1 VLEVRGLSFELCLYE
16 RRKDNNMAFM
26 HFDES
31 IEMIQN
37 LEINNYKTK
46 KLYLVDTLGYVLA
59 EDVVAD
65 HNSPEFPT
73 SAMDGYAIIHEDM
86 TLGTLKVGSIN
97 PAGSALKEEVI
108 GGTCIKTFTGSLMP
122 HGADTLIPIE
132 NVEVDGDEIIIK
144 EEVPQGFS
152 VREVG
157 ENYAKGQMLIPK
169 GTKIDFPQIGVMAS
183 LNIANV
189 LVYEK
194 PTVAIIS
201 TGSELL
207 ELGEEQTNDSQ
218 IRSSNNYILEA
229 IVNKYDGIPMQ
240 LGCIKDDKASITTAI
255 SDALEKSDIV
265 VTTGGVSVGDFDF
278 VKDVIYELDC
288 DVVFKGVRV
297 KPGQHIMVARKDDKF
312 IIGLPG
318 FAYSSTVTALLYLV
332 PLIEKL
338 QQGKSCLRK
347 VKAKLA
353 EPFVKRAKKAEF
365 TACNINLMQGE
376 YYVDFK
382 DKKVGSS
389 AILTNMLGEVA
400 LLATSEDDRSK
411 DIGDEVTVLLV
422 G

>member
-1 VLEVRGLSFELCLYE
+1 
-16 RRKDNNMAFM
+16 MAFM

-31 IEMIQN
+31 IETIQN
-37 LEINNYKTK
+37 LEIKNYKTK
-46 KLYLVDTLGYVLA
+46 KLYLVDALGYVLA

-86 TLGTLKVGSIN
+86 TLGTLRVGSIN
-97 PAGSALKEEVI
+97 PAGSALKKEVI

-122 HGADTLIPIE
+122 KGADTLIPIE
-132 NVEVDGDEIIIK
+132 NVEVDGEDIIIK

-157 ENYAKGQMLIPK
+157 ENYAKGQELISK

-183 LNIANV
+183 LNISSV

-194 PTVAIIS
+194 PIVAILS

-207 ELGEEQTNDSQ
+207 ALGEEQTNDSQ

-229 IVNKYDGIPMQ
+229 IVNKYDGVPLQ
-240 LGCIKDDKASITTAI
+240 LGCIKDDKENITKEI
-255 SDALEKSDIV
+255 RSALEKSDIV

-278 VKDVIYELDC
+278 VKDVIVELGC
-288 DVVFKGVRV
+288 DVLFKGVRV
-297 KPGQHIMVARKDDKF
+297 KPGQHIVVARKEGKF

-332 PLIEKL
+332 PLIAKL
-338 QQGKSCLRK
+338 QQGKCSLRK
-347 VKAKLA
+347 VKAKLT

-365 TACNINLMQGE
+365 TACNVSLLHGE

-382 DKKVGSS
+382 GKKLGSS
-389 AILTNMLGEVA
+389 AILTNMLENVA
-400 LLATSEDDRSK
+400 LLVTSEEDTSK
-411 DIGDEVTVLLV
+411 VVGDEINILLF
-422 G
+422 

>member
-1 VLEVRGLSFELCLYE
+1 VVRWQSPPTEKGTFL
-16 RRKDNNMAFM
+16 MI

-31 IEMIQN
+31 IQMIEN
-37 LEINNYKTK
+37 LEIDNYKTK
-46 KLYLVDTLGYVLA
+46 TMHLMDAQGYVLA
-59 EDVVAD
+59 EDIIAD
-65 HNSPEFPT
+65 HNSPELPT
-73 SAMDGYAIIHEDM
+73 SAMDGYAILHEDM
-86 TLGTLKVGSIN
+86 TLGRLHIASIN
-97 PAGSALKEEVI
+97 PAGSALQDEVI

-132 NVEVDGDEIIIK
+132 NVEVEGEEIVIK

-152 VREVG
+152 VRAVG
-157 ENYAKGQMLIPK
+157 ENYAKGQLLIAK
-169 GTKIDFPQIGVMAS
+169 GTKIDFPQIGVLAS
-183 LNIANV
+183 LNIAEV
-189 LVYEK
+189 SVYEK
-194 PTVAIIS
+194 PTVAILS

-207 ELGEEQTNDSQ
+207 ELGEEQSNDAQ

-229 IVNKYDGIPMQ
+229 IVKKYDGIPLQ
-240 LGCIKDDKASITTAI
+240 LGCIKDDKATITNEIA
-255 SDALEKSDIV
+255 SALEKSDIV

-278 VKDVIYELDC
+278 VKDVIVELGC

-338 QQGKSCLRK
+338 QHGTSSMRM
-347 VKAKLA
+347 VKAKLKA
-353 EPFVKRAKKAEF
+353 PFVKRAKKAEF
-365 TACNINLMQGE
+365 TACNITLVQGE

-382 DKKVGSS
+382 GKKVGSS
-389 AILTNMLGEVA
+389 AILTNMLGNVA
-400 LLATSEDDRSK
+400 LLVTSEEDDSK
-411 DIGDEVTVLLV
+411 EIGDEVNVLIF

>member
-1 VLEVRGLSFELCLYE
+1 
-16 RRKDNNMAFM
+16 MAFI

-31 IEMIQN
+31 IEMINN

-46 KLYLVDTLGYVLA
+46 KLYLVDALGYVLA
-59 EDVVAD
+59 EDMVAD
-65 HNSPEFPT
+65 HNSPEYPT

-97 PAGSALKEEVI
+97 PAGSALKQEVI

-132 NVEVDGDEIIIK
+132 NVEVSGDEIIIK

-157 ENYAKGQMLIPK
+157 ENYAKGQLLIAK

-194 PTVAIIS
+194 PTVAILS

-207 ELGEEQTNDSQ
+207 ELGQEQTNDSQ

-229 IVNKYDGIPMQ
+229 IVQKYDGIPMQ
-240 LGCIKDDKASITTAI
+240 LGCIKDDKENITKEVRA
-255 SDALEKSDIV
+255 ALDKSDIV

-278 VKDVIYELDC
+278 VKDVIVELGC

-297 KPGQHIMVARKDDKF
+297 KPGQHIMLARKEDKF

-338 QQGKSCLRK
+338 QQGKCALRT
-347 VKAKLA
+347 VKAKLK
-353 EPFVKRAKKAEF
+353 EPFIKRAKKAEF
-365 TACNINLMQGE
+365 TACNTSLMQGE

-382 DKKVGSS
+382 GKKVGSS

-400 LLATSEDDRSK
+400 LLVTSEDDNSK
-411 DIGDEVTVLLV
+411 EIGDEVNILLF

>member
-1 VLEVRGLSFELCLYE
+1 
-16 RRKDNNMAFM
+16 MM

-31 IEMIQN
+31 IQMIEN

-46 KLYLVDTLGYVLA
+46 NLPLMEAQGYVLA
-59 EDVVAD
+59 EDIVAD

-86 TLGTLKVGSIN
+86 TLGSLKIASIN

-132 NVEVDGDEIIIK
+132 NVEVVGDEIVIK
-144 EEVPQGFS
+144 TEVPQGFS
-152 VREVG
+152 VREPG
-157 ENYAKGQMLIPK
+157 ENYAKGQLLIPK
-169 GTKIDFPQIGVMAS
+169 GTKIDFPQIGVLAS
-183 LNIANV
+183 LNVANIE
-189 LVYEK
+189 VYEK
-194 PTVAIIS
+194 PIVAIIS

-207 ELGEEQTNDSQ
+207 ELGEEQTNDAQ

-229 IVNKYDGIPMQ
+229 IVKKYDGRALQ
-240 LGCIKDDKASITTAI
+240 LGCIKDDKETITQEI
-255 SDALEKSDIV
+255 SEALKKSDIV

-288 DVVFKGVRV
+288 EVVFKGVRV

-338 QQGKSCLRK
+338 QHGISSMQS
-347 VKAKLA
+347 VKAKLK
-353 EPFVKRAKKAEF
+353 EPFIKRAKKAEF
-365 TACNINLMQGE
+365 TACNVSLLQGE

-382 DKKVGSS
+382 GKKVGSS
-389 AILTNMLGEVA
+389 AILTNMLGSVA
-400 LLATSEDDRSK
+400 LLVTSEEDSSK
-411 DIGDEVTVLLV
+411 EVGDEVTVLLF

>member
-1 VLEVRGLSFELCLYE
+1 
-16 RRKDNNMAFM
+16 MI

-31 IEMIQN
+31 LEMIKN

-46 KLYLVDTLGYVLA
+46 KLYLVDALGYVLA
-59 EDVVAD
+59 EDIVAD

-86 TLGTLKVGSIN
+86 ALGTLKVGSIN
-97 PAGSALKEEVI
+97 PAGSALKDEVI

-132 NVEVDGDEIIIK
+132 NVEMDGDEIIIK

-152 VREVG
+152 VREIG
-157 ENYAKGQMLIPK
+157 ENYAKGQLLISK

-194 PTVAIIS
+194 PTVAILS

-207 ELGEEQTNDSQ
+207 ELGQEQTNDSQ

-240 LGCIKDDKASITTAI
+240 LGCIKDDKATITKEI
-255 SDALEKSDIV
+255 SAALDKSDIV

-278 VKDVIYELDC
+278 VKDVIYELGC
-288 DVVFKGVRV
+288 DVLFKGVRV

-338 QQGKSCLRK
+338 QQGKCALRR
-347 VKAKLA
+347 VKAKLK
-353 EPFVKRAKKAEF
+353 EPFAKRAKKAEF
-365 TACNINLMQGE
+365 TACNVSLVQGE
-376 YYVDFK
+376 FYVDFK

-389 AILTNMLGEVA
+389 AILTNMLGEAA
-400 LLATSEDDRSK
+400 LLITSENDTSK
-411 DIGDEVTVLLV
+411 DIGDEVNILLFD
-422 G
+422 

>member
-1 VLEVRGLSFELCLYE
+1 
-16 RRKDNNMAFM
+16 MI

-31 IEMIQN
+31 IQMIEN
-37 LEINNYKTK
+37 LEINNYKIK
-46 KLYLVDTLGYVLA
+46 NLPLMKAQGYVLA
-59 EDVVAD
+59 VDIVAD

-86 TLGTLKVGSIN
+86 TLGTLRVGSIN
-97 PAGSALKEEVI
+97 PAGSALKDEVI

-132 NVEVDGDEIIIK
+132 NVEVEGDEIVIK
-144 EEVPQGFS
+144 QEVPQGFS
-152 VREVG
+152 VREPG
-157 ENYAKGQMLIPK
+157 ENYAKGQLLIPK

-183 LNIANV
+183 LNIATV

-207 ELGEEQTNDSQ
+207 ELGQEQTNDAQ

-229 IVNKYDGIPMQ
+229 IVKKYDGVPLQ
-240 LGCIKDDKASITTAI
+240 RGCIKDDKETITREI
-255 SDALEKSDIV
+255 SEALEKSDIV

-278 VKDVIYELDC
+278 VKDVIREIGC
-288 DVVFKGVRV
+288 DVVFNGVRV

-338 QQGKSCLRK
+338 QQGKCSLHT
-347 VKAKLA
+347 VKAKLK

-365 TACNINLMQGE
+365 TACNVTLIQGE

-389 AILTNMLGEVA
+389 AILTNMLGNVA
-400 LLATSEDDRSK
+400 LLVTSEDDTSK
-411 DIGDEVTVLLV
+411 EIGDEVSILLF

>member
-1 VLEVRGLSFELCLYE
+1 
-16 RRKDNNMAFM
+16 MI

-59 EDVVAD
+59 EDIIAD

-157 ENYAKGQMLIPK
+157 ENYAKGQLLIPK

-240 LGCIKDDKASITTAI
+240 LGCIKDDKETITTAI

-278 VKDVIYELDC
+278 VKDVIYELGC

-338 QQGKSCLRK
+338 QQGKSSLSK
-347 VKAKLA
+347 IKAKLA

-365 TACNINLMQGE
+365 TACNASLIQGE

-400 LLATSEDDRSK
+400 LLVTSEDDTSK
-411 DIGDEVTVLLV
+411 EIGDEVTVLFL

>member
-1 VLEVRGLSFELCLYE
+1 
-16 RRKDNNMAFM
+16 MI

-31 IEMIQN
+31 IQIIQDLN
-37 LEINNYKTK
+37 IASYKTK
-46 KLYLVDTLGYVLA
+46 ESHLMDALGYVLA
-59 EDVVAD
+59 EDIIAD

-86 TLGTLKVGSIN
+86 ALGTLRVGSIN

-132 NVEVDGDEIIIK
+132 NVEVHGEEITIK
-144 EEVPQGFS
+144 QEVSYGFS
-152 VREVG
+152 VREPG
-157 ENYAKGQMLIPK
+157 ENYAKGQLLIPK

-183 LNIANV
+183 LNISSV

-207 ELGEEQTNDSQ
+207 SLGEEQTNDAQ

-229 IVNKYDGIPMQ
+229 IVKKYDGIPLQ
-240 LGCIKDDKASITTAI
+240 LGCIKDDKATITQAI
-255 SDALEKSDIV
+255 SEALEKSDIV

-278 VKDVIYELDC
+278 VKDVIYELGC

-332 PLIEKL
+332 PLIEKF
-338 QQGKSCLRK
+338 QEGKCSLHT
-347 VKAKLA
+347 VKAKLK

-365 TACNINLMQGE
+365 TACNISLREGE
-376 YYVDFK
+376 YYVDFRG
-382 DKKVGSS
+382 KKVGSS
-389 AILTNMLGEVA
+389 AILTNMLGNVA
-400 LLATSEDDRSK
+400 LLVTSEDDSSK
-411 DIGDEVTVLLV
+411 EEGDEVNVLLF

>member
-1 VLEVRGLSFELCLYE
+1 
-16 RRKDNNMAFM
+16 MM

-31 IEMIQN
+31 IEMIKN

-46 KLYLVDTLGYVLA
+46 KLYLVDALGYVLA
-59 EDVVAD
+59 EDIVAD

-86 TLGTLKVGSIN
+86 ALGTLKVGSIN

-132 NVEVDGDEIIIK
+132 NVEVQGDEIAIK
-144 EEVPQGFS
+144 QEVPQGFS
-152 VREVG
+152 VREPG
-157 ENYAKGQMLIPK
+157 ENYAKGQLLIPK

-207 ELGEEQTNDSQ
+207 ELGQEQTNDAQ

-229 IVNKYDGIPMQ
+229 IVKKYDGVPLQ
-240 LGCIKDDKASITTAI
+240 LGCIKDDKETITREITE
-255 SDALEKSDIV
+255 ALEKSDIV

-278 VKDVIYELDC
+278 VKDVIREIGC

-338 QQGKSCLRK
+338 QQGKCSLHT
-347 VKAKLA
+347 VKAKLK

-365 TACNINLMQGE
+365 TACNVTLIQGE

-389 AILTNMLGEVA
+389 AILTNMLGNVA
-400 LLATSEDDRSK
+400 LLVTSEDDTSK
-411 DIGDEVTVLLV
+411 EIGDEVSVLLF

>member
-1 VLEVRGLSFELCLYE
+1 
-16 RRKDNNMAFM
+16 M

-46 KLYLVDTLGYVLA
+46 KLYLVETLGYVLA
-59 EDVVAD
+59 EDIVAD
-65 HNSPEFPT
+65 HNAPEFPT

-86 TLGTLKVGSIN
+86 ALGTLKVGSIN

-152 VREVG
+152 IREVG

-169 GTKIDFPQIGVMAS
+169 GTKINFPQIGVMAS

-194 PTVAIIS
+194 PTVAILS

-207 ELGEEQTNDSQ
+207 ELGEEQTNDAQ

-229 IVNKYDGIPMQ
+229 IVNKYDGVPMQ
-240 LGCIKDDKASITTAI
+240 LGCIKDDKETITTAI
-255 SDALEKSDIV
+255 KDALEKSDIV

-278 VKDVIYELDC
+278 VKDVIYELGC

-318 FAYSSTVTALLYLV
+318 FAYSSTVTALLYVV

-338 QQGKSCLRK
+338 QQGKSSLHR
-347 VKAKLA
+347 VKAKLK
-353 EPFVKRAKKAEF
+353 EPFVKRTKKAEF
-365 TACNINLMQGE
+365 TACNVTLMQGE
-376 YYVDFK
+376 YYVDFR

-400 LLATSEDDRSK
+400 LLATSEDDTSK
-411 DIGDEVTVLLV
+411 EIGDEVIVLLLD
-422 G
+422 

>member
-1 VLEVRGLSFELCLYE
+1 
-16 RRKDNNMAFM
+16 MM

-31 IEMIQN
+31 IEIIKN
-37 LEINNYKTK
+37 LEINNYRIK
-46 KLYLVDTLGYVLA
+46 KLYLMDALGYVLA
-59 EDVVAD
+59 EDIVAD

-73 SAMDGYAIIHEDM
+73 SAMDGYAIIYEDM
-86 TLGTLKVGSIN
+86 AMNRLKIASIN
-97 PAGSALKEEVI
+97 PAGSALKDEVI

-132 NVEVDGDEIIIK
+132 NVEVEGDEIVIK
-144 EEVPQGFS
+144 DEVPQGFS

-157 ENYAKGQMLIPK
+157 ENYAKGQLLIPK

-183 LNIANV
+183 LNVSEIS
-189 LVYEK
+189 VYEK
-194 PTVAIIS
+194 PVVGIIS

-207 ELGEEQTNDSQ
+207 ELGEEQTNDAQ

-229 IVNKYDGIPMQ
+229 IVKKFDGAALS
-240 LGCIKDDKASITTAI
+240 LGCVKDDKNSITSAI

-278 VKDVIYELDC
+278 VKDVIRELGC
-288 DVVFKGVRV
+288 DVIFKGVRL

-332 PLIEKL
+332 PLIEKF
-338 QQGKSCLRK
+338 QHGKCAIRK
-347 VKAKLA
+347 VKATLK

-365 TACNINLMQGE
+365 TACNVSLLQGK

-389 AILTNMLGEVA
+389 AILTNMLGDVA
-400 LLATSEDDRSK
+400 LLFTSEDDTSK
-411 DIGDEVTVLLV
+411 ETGDEVDILLID
-422 G
+422 

>member
-1 VLEVRGLSFELCLYE
+1 
-16 RRKDNNMAFM
+16 MFM

-31 IEMIQN
+31 MQMIDD
-37 LEINNYKTK
+37 LAITNYKTK
-46 KLYLVDTLGYVLA
+46 KLPLMESQGYILA
-59 EDVVAD
+59 EDIVAD

-73 SAMDGYAIIHEDM
+73 SAMDGYAILHKDLS
-86 TLGTLKVGSIN
+86 LGRLKIGSIN
-97 PAGSALKEEVI
+97 PAGSDLKEEVVS
-108 GGTCIKTFTGSLMP
+108 GMCIKTFTGSLMP

-144 EEVPQGFS
+144 TEVPQGFS
-152 VREVG
+152 VREPG
-157 ENYAKGQMLIPK
+157 ENYAKGQMLISQ

-183 LNIANV
+183 LNIPFV
-189 LVYEK
+189 TVHEK

-207 ELGEEQTNDSQ
+207 ELGEEQTSDAQ

-229 IVNKYDGIPMQ
+229 IVKKYDGTPLQ
-240 LGCIKDDKASITTAI
+240 LGCIKDDKETITKNI
-255 SDALEKSDIV
+255 SAALEKADIV

-278 VKDVIYELDC
+278 VKDVIYELGC

-297 KPGQHIMVARKDDKF
+297 KPGQHIMVARKGDKF

-338 QQGKSCLRK
+338 QQGQCAMQR
-347 VKAKLA
+347 VKATLK
-353 EPFVKRAKKAEF
+353 EPFIKRAKKAEF
-365 TACNINLMQGE
+365 TACNISLEEGQ
-376 YYVDFK
+376 YYVDFEG
-382 DKKVGSS
+382 KKIGSS
-389 AILTNMLGEVA
+389 AILTNMLGDAA
-400 LLATSEDDRSK
+400 LLVTSEDDTSK
-411 DIGDEVTVLLV
+411 EAGDEVSVLLF

>member
-1 VLEVRGLSFELCLYE
+1 
-16 RRKDNNMAFM
+16 MAFI

-37 LEINNYKTK
+37 LEINNYRTK
-46 KLYLVDTLGYVLA
+46 KLYLVAALGYVLA
-59 EDVVAD
+59 EDIVAD

-278 VKDVIYELDC
+278 VKDVIYELGC

-338 QQGKSCLRK
+338 QQGKSSLHK
-347 VKAKLA
+347 VRAKLT

-389 AILTNMLGEVA
+389 AILTNMLGSVA
-400 LLATSEDDRSK
+400 LLATSEDDTSK

>member
-1 VLEVRGLSFELCLYE
+1 
-16 RRKDNNMAFM
+16 MI

-31 IEMIQN
+31 LQIIQD

-46 KLYLVDTLGYVLA
+46 KLYLVDALGYVLA
-59 EDVVAD
+59 EDIIAD

-86 TLGTLKVGSIN
+86 TLGNLSIASIN
-97 PAGSALKEEVI
+97 PAGSALKDKVI

-122 HGADTLIPIE
+122 EGADTLIPIE
-132 NVEVDGDEIIIK
+132 NVTVEDNEIIIN

-157 ENYAKGQMLIPK
+157 ENYAKGQLLIPK
-169 GTKIDFPQIGVMAS
+169 GTKIDFPQVGVMAS
-183 LNIANV
+183 LNISNV
-189 LVYEK
+189 IVYDK
-194 PTVAIIS
+194 PTVAILS

-207 ELGEEQTNDSQ
+207 SLGEEQTNDAQ

-229 IVNKYDGIPMQ
+229 IVNKYDGISLQ
-240 LGCIKDDKASITTAI
+240 LGCIKDDKETITQEI
-255 SDALEKSDIV
+255 SRALEKSDIV

-297 KPGQHIMVARKDDKF
+297 KPGQHIMVARKNDKF

-338 QQGKSCLRK
+338 QQGKCALRQ
-347 VKAKLA
+347 VKAKLK
-353 EPFVKRAKKAEF
+353 EPFTKRAKKAEF
-365 TACNINLMQGE
+365 TACNVSLVQGE

-382 DKKVGSS
+382 GKKVGSS
-389 AILTNMLGEVA
+389 AILTNMLGDAA
-400 LLATSEDDRSK
+400 LLATDEADTSK
-411 DIGDEVTVLLV
+411 EVGDEVSILLFN
-422 G
+422 

>member
-1 VLEVRGLSFELCLYE
+1 
-16 RRKDNNMAFM
+16 MFM

-31 IEMIQN
+31 MQMIDD
-37 LEINNYKTK
+37 LAIKNYKTK
-46 KLYLVDTLGYVLA
+46 QLPLMESQGYILA
-59 EDVVAD
+59 EDIVAD

-73 SAMDGYAIIHEDM
+73 SAMDGYAILHKDLS
-86 TLGTLKVGSIN
+86 LGRLKIGSIN
-97 PAGSALKEEVI
+97 PAGSDLKEEVTS
-108 GGTCIKTFTGSLMP
+108 GMCIKTFTGSLMP

-144 EEVPQGFS
+144 TEVPQGFS
-152 VREVG
+152 VREPG
-157 ENYAKGQMLIPK
+157 ENYAKGQMLIPE

-183 LNIANV
+183 LNIPHV
-189 LVYEK
+189 MVYEK
-194 PTVAIIS
+194 PTVAILS

-207 ELGEEQTNDSQ
+207 ELGEEQTSDAQ

-229 IVNKYDGIPMQ
+229 IVTKYDGVPLQ
-240 LGCIKDDKASITTAI
+240 LGCIKDDKETITRNI
-255 SDALEKSDIV
+255 SDALDKADIV

-278 VKDVIYELDC
+278 VKDVIYELGC

-332 PLIEKL
+332 SLIEKL
-338 QQGKSCLRK
+338 QQGKCAMHR
-347 VKAKLA
+347 VKAILK

-365 TACNINLMQGE
+365 TACNVSLEEGR
-376 YYVDFK
+376 YYVDFEG
-382 DKKVGSS
+382 KKVGSS
-389 AILTNMLGEVA
+389 AILTNMLGNVA
-400 LLATSEDDRSK
+400 LLVTSEDDTSK
-411 DIGDEVTVLLV
+411 ETGDEVSVLLF

>member
-1 VLEVRGLSFELCLYE
+1 ML
-16 RRKDNNMAFM
+16 

-31 IEMIQN
+31 IQMIEN
-37 LEINNYKTK
+37 LEINNYRIKNMP
-46 KLYLVDTLGYVLA
+46 LMEAQGYVLA
-59 EDVVAD
+59 EDIVAD

-86 TLGTLKVGSIN
+86 TLGTLKIASIN
-97 PAGSALKEEVI
+97 PAGSALQDEVI

-132 NVEVDGDEIIIK
+132 NVDVVDDEIIIK

-152 VREVG
+152 VRAVG
-157 ENYAKGQMLIPK
+157 ENYAKNQMLISK

-183 LNIANV
+183 LNIGTIR
-189 LVYEK
+189 VYEK

-207 ELGEEQTNDSQ
+207 ELGEKQTNNAQ

-229 IVNKYDGIPMQ
+229 IVKKYDGVPLQ
-240 LGCIKDDKASITTAI
+240 LGCIKDDKATITKEIA
-255 SDALEKSDIV
+255 DALEKSDIV

-278 VKDVIYELDC
+278 VKDVIRELGC
-288 DVVFKGVRV
+288 DVIFKGVRV

-332 PLIEKL
+332 PLIEKF
-338 QQGKSCLRK
+338 QQGKSTLHH
-347 VKAKLA
+347 VKAKLK
-353 EPFVKRAKKAEF
+353 EPFIKRAKKAEF
-365 TACNINLMQGE
+365 TACNISLIQGE

-382 DKKVGSS
+382 GKKVGSS
-389 AILTNMLGEVA
+389 AILTNMLGACA
-400 LLATSEDDRSK
+400 LLVTSEDDVSK
-411 DIGDEVTVLLV
+411 EIDEEVTVLLF

>member
-1 VLEVRGLSFELCLYE
+1 
-16 RRKDNNMAFM
+16 MI

-31 IEMIQN
+31 IEMINN
-37 LEINNYKTK
+37 LEITNYKTK
-46 KLYLVDTLGYVLA
+46 KLYLVDALGYVLA

-65 HNSPEFPT
+65 HNSPEYPT

-86 TLGTLKVGSIN
+86 ALGTLKVGSIN
-97 PAGSALKEEVI
+97 PAGSALKQEVI

-132 NVEVDGDEIIIK
+132 NVEVSGDEIIIK

-157 ENYAKGQMLIPK
+157 ENYAKGQLLIAK

-194 PTVAIIS
+194 PTVAILS

-207 ELGEEQTNDSQ
+207 ELGQEQTNDSQ

-229 IVNKYDGIPMQ
+229 IVQKYDGIPMQ
-240 LGCIKDDKASITTAI
+240 LGCIKDDKENITKEVRE
-255 SDALEKSDIV
+255 ALDKSDIV

-278 VKDVIYELDC
+278 VKDVIVELGC

-297 KPGQHIMVARKDDKF
+297 KPGQHIMVARKEDKF

-338 QQGKSCLRK
+338 QYGKSSLQK
-347 VKAKLA
+347 VKATLK
-353 EPFVKRAKKAEF
+353 EPFTKRAKKAEF
-365 TACNINLMQGE
+365 TACNASLLQGE

-382 DKKVGSS
+382 EKKVGSS

-400 LLATSEDDRSK
+400 LLETSEDDTSK
-411 DIGDEVTVLLV
+411 AIGDEVTVLLF

>member
-1 VLEVRGLSFELCLYE
+1 
-16 RRKDNNMAFM
+16 MI

-31 IEMIQN
+31 IQIIQD

-46 KLYLVDTLGYVLA
+46 KLYLVDALGYVLA
-59 EDVVAD
+59 EDVIAD

-132 NVEVDGDEIIIK
+132 NVEVDGDGIIIK

-157 ENYAKGQMLIPK
+157 ENYAKGQLLIAK

-183 LNIANV
+183 LNIANL

-240 LGCIKDDKASITTAI
+240 LGCIKDDKATITKEI
-255 SDALEKSDIV
+255 SDALDKSDIV

-278 VKDVIYELDC
+278 VKDVIYELGC

-318 FAYSSTVTALLYLV
+318 FAYSSTVTALLYLI

-338 QQGKSCLRK
+338 QKGQSTLHT
-347 VKAKLA
+347 VKAKLK
-353 EPFVKRAKKAEF
+353 EPFIKRAKKAEF
-365 TACNINLMQGE
+365 TACNVSLIQGE

-389 AILTNMLGEVA
+389 AILTNMLGNAA
-400 LLATSEDDRSK
+400 LLVTSEDDTSK
-411 DIGDEVTVLLV
+411 EVGDEVNVLLF